1 MKLYDT
7 VRIKKENIIGTVV
20 DISRRNG
27 TVYYVVES
35 SEKGSVK
42 GKDGG
47 CWSLFDCKIE
57 DIEEVTE
64 GAEE

>member
-35 SEKGSVK
+35 SEKGPDRKSV
-42 GKDGG
+42 
-47 CWSLFDCKIE
+47 
-57 DIEEVTE
+57 V
-64 GAEE
+64 

>member
-7 VRIKKENIIGTVV
+7 VRIKKENIIGTVI

-35 SEKGSVK
+35 SEKRSVK

-47 CWSLFDCKIE
+47 CWPLFDCKTE
-57 DIEEVTE
+57 DIEEVIE
-64 GAEE
+64 GGKV